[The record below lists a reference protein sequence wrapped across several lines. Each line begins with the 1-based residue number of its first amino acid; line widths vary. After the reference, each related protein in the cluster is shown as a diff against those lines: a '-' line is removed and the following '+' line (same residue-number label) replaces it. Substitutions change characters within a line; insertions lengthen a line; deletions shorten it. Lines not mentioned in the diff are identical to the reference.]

1 MKYELTDDEIM
12 DIVEREL
19 PDERFFQDGE
29 LNLKQ
34 ALKNLVWLIDNNH
47 ISRIT
52 FDYYISAY
60 TK

>member
-12 DIVEREL
+12 DIAEREL
-19 PDERFFQDGE
+19 PEEQFFQDGE
-29 LNLKQ
+29 LNLCQ